1 MSIFDSEVGR
11 NQLGREVMNGL
22 FSLAPPYMI
31 PLWLVSGYL
40 KLFIRRGRDS
50 GEKCSDF
57 NFVRYLQETFF
68 YSERTHLH
76 TSLENKSIKESL
88 HSELLFLWD
97 RGVV

>member
-11 NQLGREVMNGL
+11 NQLGREVLNGL

-50 GEKCSDF
+50 GEKNAVTLTLSDTYKRHF
-57 NFVRYLQETFF
+57 
-68 YSERTHLH
+68 
-76 TSLENKSIKESL
+76 SILREPISTL
-88 HSELLFLWD
+88 P
-97 RGVV
+97 